1 MAPKKKPSDVLAGAK
16 ARAKSKGK
24 AKAAPKAKIAASSSE
39 PAEQEAAPPLE
50 PEPKP
55 VHEPVEGKCKVRYNH
70 YNQDF
75 KILDGR
81 LMYAEVD
88 EEYCFS
94 IAFKGN
100 YTVKVEYPDGSVSAP
115 ITPAEKAET
124 DPPYEGLCFEGLT
137 PDAQHKFVVEEDPAL
152 SDAPRTVYTA
162 SGGSTL
168 IKRDTGGE
176 MDEDS
181 ASCSCVF
188 GNPCQSAYSCKD
200 WNNRY
205 EVAKKNGWKGFS

>member
-1 MAPKKKPSDVLAGAK
+1 MPPKGKKPSDVLAGAK

-24 AKAAPKAKIAASSSE
+24 AKAAPKAKAAASSSSE
-39 PAEQEAAPPLE
+39 PAEQAPPE

-55 VHEPVEGKCKVRYNH
+55 VHVPVEGTCKVRYNH

-75 KILDGR
+75 KIVDGR
-81 LMYAEVD
+81 LMYADVD

-100 YTVKVEYPDGSVSAP
+100 YTVKVEYPDGTMSAP

-152 SDAPRTVYTA
+152 ADAPRTAYVA
-162 SGGSTL
+162 SGGSSL

-176 MDEDS
+176 MGEDS